1 MITDTITAKQERI
14 EQAKKLRPDAINRA
28 LFSEHHQILD
38 LESSVTFYKM
48 TTGVITLVF
57 IATIAMELLK

>member
-14 EQAKKLRPDAINRA
+14 EQAKKLRSDAINRA

-38 LESSVTFYKM
+38 LEASISFYKM
-48 TTGVITLVF
+48 TTGVVTLAF